1 MKRRLPLLV
10 LLASALPAMAHP
22 AASHASHALNA
33 PDAAGAG
40 FLHPFTGLDH
50 LLVMVAAGLWAV
62 RLGGRALW
70 MLPCAFVLPMIL
82 GGVAGMGALPQPMIE
97 HGITASLLLLGA
109 ALGMAWNPSLPLAL
123 GVITLCGACHG
134 FAHGSE
140 MPQAL
145 MPLLYLAGMALA
157 TALLHAGGIAA
168 GLSCGEKRLD
178 PAFRI
183 AGLVLIAFPV
193 IAIVA
198 R

>member
-1 MKRRLPLLV
+1 MKRHLPFLL

-22 AASHASHALNA
+22 ATYHAMNASE
-33 PDAAGAG
+33 AAQAG
-40 FLHPFTGLDH
+40 FLHPLIGLDH
-50 LLVMVAAGLWAV
+50 LLVMVAVGLWAV

-82 GGVAGMGALPQPMIE
+82 GGVAGMGSLPQPMIE

-109 ALGMAWNPSLPLAL
+109 ALGMAWKPSLPLAL
-123 GVITLCGACHG
+123 GVVALCGACHG

-140 MPQAL
+140 MPAGS
-145 MPLLYLAGMALA
+145 MPLLFLAAMTVA
-157 TALLHAGGIAA
+157 TSLLHAGGIAA
-168 GLSCGEKRLD
+168 GLSCEGKRLES
-178 PAFRI
+178 AFRI
-183 AGLVLIAFPV
+183 AGLILIAFPL

>member
-1 MKRRLPLLV
+1 MKRHFPFLL

-22 AASHASHALNA
+22 ATYHAMNASE
-33 PDAAGAG
+33 AAQSG
-40 FLHPFTGLDH
+40 FFHPLTGLDH
-50 LLVMVAAGLWAV
+50 LLVMVAVGLWAV

-82 GGVAGMGALPQPMIE
+82 GGIAGMGSLPQPMIE
-97 HGITASLLLLGA
+97 HGITASLLILGA
-109 ALGMAWNPSLPLAL
+109 VLGMAWKPSLPVAL
-123 GVITLCGACHG
+123 GVIALCGACHG

-140 MPQAL
+140 MPAGSS
-145 MPLLYLAGMALA
+145 PLLFLAAMTVA
-157 TALLHAGGIAA
+157 TSLLHAGGVTA
-168 GLSCGEKRLD
+168 GLSCQGKRLE

-183 AGLVLIAFPV
+183 AGLILIAFPV